1 MDFINSQYKTVE
13 LLKEDKYGCEY
24 IVKDVH
30 KDNMLKRLRV
40 IDFIPETKGF
50 IEYMKTHY
58 YDYQNII
65 HPNITEFY
73 YFNRIR
79 VINARPVVS
88 NKFYYTYEHY
98 NSINLFSYV
107 KGKNFDQLLEI
118 TRQLCAA
125 FKYIH
130 LRGMLFCNIDSSKL
144 HVVENDNGKVDV
156 KVAAFPYKKPVYDN
170 LLIDNDNLYFKAPEV
185 IQYAEYT
192 KQSDIYMLGVILF
205 HIFIDTNIE
214 GLSFKD
220 RVNKVFYEPKSKL
233 GKIMKIVEKCTA
245 SDILDRYKTVDEVI
259 EDINKSFNKQLNIVD
274 KKYIETFPLYPTSLV
289 ARENYMRYVTE
300 NIHKRFID
308 NNELKTI
315 VVTGSPGTGKG
326 AFLYALE
333 NRIFQ
338 EGDDVIYLRLKQISY
353 QKYYVITEIIKRLA
367 KYVSKELIEKYK
379 ESLSYIIP
387 EIIQNDIFIPFFP
400 EDEEKEK
407 HKLVYRLGNFILE
420 ASLKQ
425 PFVFMIKGF
434 EYTDEAS
441 RDVFYY
447 ILRNQGRSKLFYVIS
462 FENDVIK
469 EEITDY
475 IKQLTGDDSVSEIKM
490 SNLNIHETA
499 DMIRILL
506 GIEDVPVDFI
516 AQIYKET
523 DGNPYMVYEI
533 IYSLY
538 VDKHIF
544 ANSKGNWV
552 FDNVDLSKLNLDI
565 SPDEMLQIK
574 INKLDPLKRKILDI
588 VSIFYSAVSLDV
600 LENMA
605 DMKFDEISL
614 HVESLISVNILS
626 KKMDDWGISVDFNS
640 MTLKKNIYQALD
652 ELTRYQYHDKAS
664 RILEEKFSKENRENK
679 DELIY
684 HMTKSGRCDEAVDYL
699 VISAEE
705 VAKKGLIRQA
715 IQFLEEG
722 YGYFSDRNCCTKKT
736 EICLK
741 LGDLYY
747 KIDEMD
753 KALEYYSDAEHSADK
768 NGDAALLA
776 DTHIKMARLFYRL
789 NDVKSCLKHSAIAK
803 RTIEKIGYK
812 KGMFDLILSLSELMI
827 YRRKFNSHMR
837 IIEKVLRCL
846 DDNEK
851 YYRAMFLSVYGRILT
866 KIGRFDE
873 ALIYLEES
881 VEALENME
889 QYEGLIPAINS
900 IGMIYSNY
908 YYDIEKATEYFE
920 KNLYICQR
928 TNNLSF
934 MSYSYNNL
942 AEMHREKD
950 KFKESLEY
958 YNKAL
963 EIIDKIHN
971 KYLETMIHMN
981 KSLSYMELEEYKKA
995 LKCLDKAQAII
1006 NESKDLGEA
1015 IQYYYIYKA
1024 MFNYKIGYFQ
1034 EALTCAQKS
1043 VDMCI
1048 SWGVEADPEAFYIIR
1063 LCKAQLYKDLSFE
1076 STMDFTNELFN
1087 NRKYKLGRQ
1096 ACHSFAELFIDEGR
1110 IEEANMFLSLSEK
1123 YASSFNTKHLE
1134 IQYEYLSAVASMEDD
1149 RKDKF
1154 SVMAASEKA
1163 IETNEIKWK
1172 LYKVL
1177 GWELYRQ
1184 GDYHEAMKKFIT
1196 SMNALRI
1203 LVEGVPDEHKVKF
1216 LLSHKRYTVKEDL
1229 LRIAQKITGKNV
1241 LQGTSLL
1248 GGEIKDIKRRIAE
1261 YFDYKKFK
1269 DIIQK
1274 DSISFMKNNIN
1285 LYKGMMGGFLLDLL
1299 ARINSLGQ
1307 STEDNIDT
1315 LIKLLMELTQA
1326 KNAFLAVIDEEN
1338 DIKMLSAQIKS
1349 ENSAFYKYIMDQAR
1363 QKNESIIITDVFDY
1377 KNKTKDSIIPKDI
1390 AAVFCIPVAWSSNGQ
1405 HLFEDRRKYKETDKI
1420 SGYIYLDTDTVI
1432 NNFTQET
1439 WKLCEAVS
1447 KILHVLIENYNLK
1460 KISGVDK
1467 LTNLYTRKYFEL
1479 VLQNEIY
1486 LNSTI
1491 QGEFS
1496 IIMIDIDRFKQVNDR
1511 FGHQRGDEIL
1521 QKVAAIVMDS
1531 VRKSDICARYGGEEF
1546 IILLPR
1552 TDSEGAYNL
1561 GEKIRKRVESA
1572 KLLGYHNPVTISLGI
1587 ATYPI
1592 HSSWMRDL
1600 IDKADQALYHSKEN
1614 GRNKT
1619 TVFDIN
1625 MIRTVKR
1632 VDKLAG
1638 IISGNM
1644 VEDQRNVETMIE
1656 VLELQRK
1663 HDISLEERLN
1673 EFLGK
1678 AIEISEADI
1687 GYIFI
1692 LDNNN
1697 KTVKEIIRK
1706 NINKKNVDNIPYND
1720 QILQKAIES
1729 MSGEYFIDWTGNAPI
1744 DPVTGLPNWQSKMVV
1759 PFAYGDK
1766 IYAVLYLSVEL
1777 RNKEFDAN
1785 IYNFITRLCEIITPM
1800 FCMERD
1806 R

>member
-24 IVKDVH
+24 IVKDLH

-40 IDFIPETKGF
+40 IDFVSETKGF
-50 IEYMKTHY
+50 IEYMKINY

-88 NKFYYTYEHY
+88 NRFYYTYEHY
-98 NSINLFSYV
+98 NSTSLFSYV

-130 LRGMLFCNIDSSKL
+130 LRGMLFCNINTNKL
-144 HVVENDNGKVDV
+144 HVIENNDDKVQV
-156 KVAAFPYKKPVYDN
+156 KVAAFPYKKPVHEN
-170 LLIDNDNLYFKAPEV
+170 LLIDDENLYFKAPEV
-185 IQYAEYT
+185 IQYGKYT
-192 KQSDIYMLGVILF
+192 KQSDIYMLGVIIF
-205 HIFIDTNIE
+205 HIFVDTYME

-220 RVNKVFYEPKSKL
+220 RVNKVLYDPQSNL
-233 GKIMKIVEKCTA
+233 GKIVKIVERCTA
-245 SDILDRYKTVDEVI
+245 SDVLDRYKSVDEVI
-259 EDINKSFNKQLNIVD
+259 DDINESFNKQLNIID

-289 ARENYMRYVTE
+289 ARENYIRYITE
-300 NIHKRFID
+300 NIHKRFFD
-308 NNELKTI
+308 ENELKTI
-315 VVTGSPGTGKG
+315 VLTGSPGTGKG

-338 EGDDVIYLRLKQISY
+338 EGEDVIYLRLKNITY
-353 QKYYVITEIIKRLA
+353 QNYYVITEIIKRLV

-387 EIIQNDIFIPFFP
+387 EIIQKDIFIPFFP
-400 EDEEKEK
+400 KDEEKEK

-441 RDVFYY
+441 KDVFYY
-447 ILRNQGRSKLFYVIS
+447 IIRNQGKSKLFYVIS

-469 EEITDY
+469 EEITNS
-475 IKQLTGDDSVSEIKM
+475 IRQLNGEDSVAEIKL

-499 DMIRILL
+499 DLIRIIL
-506 GIEDVPVDFI
+506 GIEDVPIDFI

-538 VDKHIF
+538 VDKYIF
-544 ANSKGNWV
+544 VNDKGNWV
-552 FDNVDLSKLNLDI
+552 FDKVDLSKLNLDI
-565 SPDEMLQIK
+565 SPDEMLQNK
-574 INKLDPLKRKILDI
+574 INKLEPLKRKILDI
-588 VSIFYSAVSLDV
+588 ISIFDSAVSLDV
-600 LENMA
+600 LENMTN
-605 DMKFDEISL
+605 MKFEEISL
-614 HVESLISVNILS
+614 HVESLISANILS

-640 MTLKKNIYQALD
+640 MTLKKNIYQTLD

-664 RILEEKFSKENRENK
+664 RILEEKFSKEKRENK

-699 VISAEE
+699 LISAEE
-705 VAKKGLIRQA
+705 VAKKGLIKQA

-722 YGYFSDRNCCTKKT
+722 YGYFSDNNCCTKKIV
-736 EICLK
+736 ICLK

-747 KIDEMD
+747 KIDELD
-753 KALEYYSDAEHSADK
+753 KALQYYNAAMHSSEKNEDAVF
-768 NGDAALLA
+768 LA
-776 DTHIKMARLFYRL
+776 DTHIKMTRVFYRL
-789 NDVKSCLKHSAIAK
+789 NNVKSCLKHSAIAK
-803 RTIEKIGYK
+803 KIIGRIGYK
-812 KGMFDLILSLSELMI
+812 KGMLDLILALSELMI
-827 YRRKFNSHMR
+827 YRRKYNSHMR
-837 IIEKVLRCL
+837 IIEKILMSL
-846 DDNEK
+846 DENEK
-851 YYRAMFLSVYGRILT
+851 NYRAIFMSVYGRILT

-873 ALIYLEES
+873 ALKYLEES
-881 VEALENME
+881 VEVLESLE
-889 QYEGLIPAINS
+889 EYEGLIPAINS

-934 MSYSYNNL
+934 VSYSYNNL

-971 KYLETMIHMN
+971 KYLETMIYMN
-981 KSLSYMELEEYKKA
+981 KSLVNMELEDYKKA

-1015 IQYYYIYKA
+1015 VQYFYTYKA
-1024 MFNYKIGYFQ
+1024 IFYYKIGYFQ
-1034 EALTCAQKS
+1034 EAIAYAQKS

-1048 SWGVEADPEAFYIIR
+1048 SWGAEADLETFYIIR
-1063 LCKAQLYKDLSFE
+1063 LCKAHLYKDLDFE
-1076 STMDFTNELFN
+1076 STMDFTKELFN

-1096 ACHSFAELFIDEGR
+1096 ACHSFAELFIEEGKV
-1110 IEEANMFLSLSEK
+1110 EEANAFLSLSEK
-1123 YASSFNTKHLE
+1123 YSLNFSTKHME
-1134 IQYEYLSAVASMEDD
+1134 IQYEYLSAAASMENE
-1149 RKDKF
+1149 RKDKL
-1154 SVMAASEKA
+1154 SVMAASDKA

-1172 LYKVL
+1172 LYKAL
-1177 GWELYRQ
+1177 GWELYNQ
-1184 GDYHEAMKKFIT
+1184 GEYHEALKKFIT

-1203 LVEGVPDEHKVKF
+1203 LVEGVPDDHKVKF
-1216 LLSHKRYTVKEDL
+1216 LLSHKRYTVREDL
-1229 LRIAQKITGKNV
+1229 LGIAQKITGRNI
-1241 LQGTSLL
+1241 LEGTSLL
-1248 GGEIKDIKRRIAE
+1248 DGEITDIKRRMAE

-1274 DSISFMKNNIN
+1274 DNISFMKKNID
-1285 LYKGMMGGFLLDLL
+1285 LDKDMMGGFLLDLL
-1299 ARINSLGQ
+1299 NRINSLGQ
-1307 STEDNIDT
+1307 STEDNIDI
-1315 LIKLLMELTQA
+1315 LIKMLMELTQA
-1326 KNAFLAVIDEEN
+1326 KNGFLAVIDEEN

-1363 QKNESIIITDVFDY
+1363 QKNESIIITDVFEY

-1390 AAVFCIPVAWSSNGQ
+1390 CAVFCIPVAWSSNGQ
-1405 HLFEDRRKYKETDKI
+1405 NLFEERRKYKETDKI

-1496 IIMIDIDRFKQVNDR
+1496 IIMMDIDRFKQVNDR

-1552 TDSEGAYNL
+1552 TDSEGAYSL
-1561 GEKIRKRVESA
+1561 GEKIRKRVENA
-1572 KLLGYHNPVTISLGI
+1572 KLLGYHNPITISLGI
-1587 ATYPI
+1587 ATYPV

-1614 GRNKT
+1614 GRNRT

-1656 VLELQRK
+1656 ILELQRK
-1663 HDISLEERLN
+1663 HDVSLEERLN

-1678 AIEISEADI
+1678 TIEVSEADM

-1692 LDNNN
+1692 LDDNN
-1697 KTVKEIIRK
+1697 KTVKEILRK

-1720 QILQKAIES
+1720 QVLQKAIES

-1759 PFAYGDK
+1759 PFVYGDK

-1785 IYNFITRLCEIITPM
+1785 IYNFITRLCDIITPM

>member
-24 IVKDVH
+24 IVKDLY

-40 IDFIPETKGF
+40 IDCIPETKDF
-50 IEYMKTHY
+50 IEYMKANY

-65 HPNITEFY
+65 HPNITEFN

-79 VINARPVVS
+79 VINARPIVS

-98 NSINLFSYV
+98 NSVNLFSYV

-130 LRGMLFCNIDSSKL
+130 LRGMLFCNINSNRL
-144 HVVENDNGKVDV
+144 HVVENDSDKVQV
-156 KVAAFPYKKPVYDN
+156 KVAALPYKKPVHEN
-170 LLIDNDNLYFKAPEV
+170 LLIDDDNIYFKAPEV
-185 IQYAEYT
+185 IQFSKYT
-192 KQSDIYMLGVILF
+192 KQSDVYMLGVILF
-205 HIFIDTNIE
+205 HIFIDAPVE
-214 GLSFKD
+214 GLIFKD
-220 RVNKVFYEPKSKL
+220 RVDKVLYEPQSKL
-233 GKIMKIVEKCTA
+233 GKIVKIVEKCTA
-245 SDILDRYKTVDEVI
+245 IDMIDRYKSVDEVI
-259 EDINKSFNKQLNIVD
+259 YDINKSFNKQLNIVD

-289 ARENYMRYVTE
+289 ARENYMRYITE
-300 NIHKRFID
+300 CIHKSFIE
-308 NNELKTI
+308 NSELKTV

-338 EGDDVIYLRLKQISY
+338 EDEDVIYLRLKQISY
-353 QKYYVITEIIKRLA
+353 QKYYVITEIIKRLV

-379 ESLSYIIP
+379 DGLSYIIP
-387 EIIQNDIFIPFFP
+387 EIIQNDIVIPFFA

-420 ASLKQ
+420 ASLRQ

-441 RDVFYY
+441 KDVFYY
-447 ILRNQGRSKLFYVIS
+447 IARNQGRSKLFYVIS
-462 FENDVIK
+462 FDNDVMK
-469 EEITDY
+469 EEITNH
-475 IKQLTGDDSVSEIKM
+475 IRQLAGNDSVSEIKL

-499 DMIRILL
+499 DLIRILL
-506 GIEDVPVDFI
+506 GIEDVPIDFI

-523 DGNPYMVYEI
+523 DGNPYMVYETM
-533 IYSLY
+533 YSLY
-538 VDKHIF
+538 VDKYIF
-544 ANSKGNWV
+544 VNDKGNWV
-552 FDNVDLSKLNLDI
+552 FDNVDMSKLNLDI
-565 SPDEMLQIK
+565 SADEMLQNK
-574 INKLDPLKRKILDI
+574 INKLEPLKRKILDI
-588 VSIFYSAVSLDV
+588 ISIFGSAVSLDV
-600 LENMA
+600 LENMM
-605 DMKFDEISL
+605 DMKFEEISL
-614 HVESLISVNILS
+614 LVESLISANILS

-640 MTLKKNIYQALD
+640 MTLKKNTYLGLD

-664 RILEEKFSKENRENK
+664 RILEDKFSKENRENK

-699 VISAEE
+699 IISAEKA
-705 VAKKGLIRQA
+705 AKKGLIKQA

-722 YGYFSDRNCCTKKT
+722 YGYFSDNNICAKKI

-747 KIDEMD
+747 KINELD
-753 KALEYYSDAEHSADK
+753 KCLEYYSSAQHNAEKNEDAI
-768 NGDAALLA
+768 LLA
-776 DTHIKMARLFYRL
+776 DSHIKMVRLFYSL
-789 NDVKSCLKHSAIAK
+789 NNVKSCLKHSAMAK
-803 RTIEKIGYK
+803 RIIKRIGYK
-812 KGMFDLILSLSELMI
+812 KGMLDLILALSELMI
-827 YRRKFNSHMR
+827 YRRKYNSQIK
-837 IIEKVLRCL
+837 IIEKVLNDL
-846 DDNEK
+846 DENQK
-851 YYRAMFLSVYGRILT
+851 YYRVMFKSIYGRVLA

-881 VEALENME
+881 VEILDSLEE
-889 QYEGLIPAINS
+889 YEGLIPAINA
-900 IGMIYSNY
+900 IGIIYSNY

-942 AEMHREKD
+942 AEMYREKD
-950 KFKESLEY
+950 KFSESLEY

-971 KYLETMIHMN
+971 KYLETMIYMN
-981 KSLSYMELEEYKKA
+981 QSLVNMELENYKKS
-995 LKCLDKAQAII
+995 LKCMDKAQTII

-1024 MFNYKIGYFQ
+1024 MFNYNIGYF
-1034 EALTCAQKS
+1034 EKAIDYAQKS

-1048 SWGVEADPEAFYIIR
+1048 SWGAEADPEAFCIIR
-1063 LCKAQLYKDLSFE
+1063 LCKAQLYRDLDFE
-1076 STMDFTNELFN
+1076 SFMDFTKELFD
-1087 NRKYKLGRQ
+1087 NRKYKLGRR
-1096 ACHSFAELFIDEGR
+1096 ACHSFAELLIEEGR

-1123 YASSFNTKHLE
+1123 YSSNISTKHLE
-1134 IQYEYLSAVASMEDD
+1134 IQHEYLSAIACVEDEGKHKLRTMASS
-1149 RKDKF
+1149 DKT
-1154 SVMAASEKA
+1154 
-1163 IETNEIKWK
+1163 IESNEIKWK
-1172 LYKVL
+1172 LYKSL
-1177 GWELYRQ
+1177 GWELYNQ
-1184 GDYHEAMKKFIT
+1184 GQYHEALKNFIT
-1196 SMNALRI
+1196 SMNALRM

-1216 LLSHKRYTVKEDL
+1216 LLSHKRYTVKEGML
-1229 LRIAQKITGKNV
+1229 SIAQKITGKNV
-1241 LQGTSLL
+1241 LHGSSLL
-1248 GGEIKDIKRRIAE
+1248 DGEIKDMKKRMAE

-1269 DIIQK
+1269 DIVQK
-1274 DSISFMKNNIN
+1274 DNISFIKKNVDFD
-1285 LYKGMMGGFLLDLL
+1285 KGIMGGFLLDFL
-1299 ARINSLGQ
+1299 ARINNLGQ
-1307 STEDNIDT
+1307 NTEDNIDIF
-1315 LIKLLMELTQA
+1315 IKMLMELTQA

-1338 DIKMLSAQIKS
+1338 DIKMLSAQINS
-1349 ENSAFYKYIMDQAR
+1349 ENTAFYKYIMEQAR
-1363 QKNESIIITDVFDY
+1363 QKNDSIIITDVFDY

-1390 AAVFCIPVAWSSNGQ
+1390 CAVFCIPVAWSNHGQ
-1405 HLFEDRRKYKETDKI
+1405 NLFEDRRKHKETNKI
-1420 SGYIYLDTDTVI
+1420 SGYIYLDTDTII

-1439 WKLCEAVS
+1439 WKLCEAIS
-1447 KILHVLIENYNLK
+1447 KILHLLIDNYNLK

-1491 QGEFS
+1491 EGEFS
-1496 IIMIDIDRFKQVNDR
+1496 LIMMDIDKFKQVNDR
-1511 FGHQRGDEIL
+1511 FGHQRGDEVL
-1521 QKVAAIVMDS
+1521 QKVAEIVMDS

-1552 TDSEGAYNL
+1552 TGSDGAYSL
-1561 GEKIRKRVESA
+1561 GEKIRQRVEKA

-1614 GRNKT
+1614 GRNRT

-1656 VLELQRK
+1656 ILELQRK
-1663 HDISLEERLN
+1663 YNVTLEERLD
-1673 EFLGK
+1673 EFLFK

-1692 LDNNN
+1692 LDDN
-1697 KTVKEIIRK
+1697 KKIVKEILRK
-1706 NINKKNVDNIPYND
+1706 NITKKNVDNISYND
-1720 QILQKAIES
+1720 QALQNAIES
-1729 MSGEYFIDWTGNAPI
+1729 MSGGYFIDWTGNAPM

-1759 PFAYGDK
+1759 PFIYGDK

-1800 FCMERD
+1800 FCID
-1806 R
+1806 KK